1 MLFGFGVRRA
11 FLSFSSCFA
20 WLNSNALVVRKS
32 SLYSCWYANQSN
44 LVVAIKIRYRDA
56 ADFDHGL
63 LAVLLQPIRHH
74 LAEVFK
80 RYLGRF
86 QLQFVAQYREV
97 RLKPLIP
104 VENVS
109 VKSSGISLFYQ
120 RESA

>member
-1 MLFGFGVRRA
+1 M
-11 FLSFSSCFA
+11 
-20 WLNSNALVVRKS
+20 
-32 SLYSCWYANQSN
+32 SLDFKTLIEQKDE
-44 LVVAIKIRYRDA
+44 VIQDYRDKKYQSIVGNS
-56 ADFDHGL
+56 DKIKVFGL